1 MTSFC
6 VRVWTAWVVLCF
18 LGQISGLDNG
28 LALTPPMGWLAWER
42 FRCNTDC
49 KNDPDNCISDRLF
62 RTMTDLL
69 VSEGYASA
77 GYEYINVDDC
87 WPERER
93 DHRGKLVPDRER
105 FPYGM
110 KSLSDYVHSKGL
122 KFGIYEDYGNF
133 TCAGYPGVVGH
144 LAGDAATFA
153 QWGVDYVKL
162 DGCYAL
168 PGDMD
173 YGYPEFGRQLNLT
186 GKQMVYSCSWPVYQI
201 YAGIQPNFSS
211 IIEHCNLWRN
221 FDDIQDS
228 WASVESII
236 DYYGNHQDAIVPNAG
251 PGHWNDPDMLIIGNF
266 GLSYEQSKTQ
276 FAIWAILAAPLLMS
290 VDLRTIRPEYKAILQ
305 NRKIIEVD
313 QDPLGIQG
321 RRIYKHRGIEIWSR
335 PILPIQ
341 GSHYSYAV
349 AFVNRRT
356 DGTPSDVAVTLREL
370 GLNNPAG
377 YRVEDLYEDVDYG
390 VLSPQTKIKVK
401 VNPSGVVILRADA
414 QPSFAYNA
422 IPTRT
427 PYSQLNDVFRLTKK

>member
-1 MTSFC
+1 MAS
-6 VRVWTAWVVLCF
+6 VAVWTFVLCVVGKS
-18 LGQISGLDNG
+18 LALDNG

-49 KNDPDNCISDRLF
+49 KNDPENCISDRLF
-62 RTMTDLL
+62 RTMTDIL
-69 VSEGYASA
+69 VSEGYAAA

-93 DHRGKLVPDRER
+93 DPRGRLVPDRER

-144 LAGDAATFA
+144 LAGDSATFA
-153 QWGVDYVKL
+153 SWGVDYVKL

-168 PGDMD
+168 PADMD
-173 YGYPEFGRQLNLT
+173 HGYPEFGRQLNLT
-186 GKQMVYSCSWPVYQI
+186 GRQMVYSCSWPVYQI
-201 YAGIQPNFSS
+201 YAGMQPNFSS

-236 DYYGNHQDAIVPNAG
+236 DYYGNHQDVIVPNAG

-341 GSHYSYAV
+341 GQHYSYAV

-414 QPSFAYNA
+414 QPAFAYNA

-427 PYSQLNDVFRLTKK
+427 PYSPLNDVFRLKK